1 MKLNKMIAIGLGV
14 VLTSSTVLSQV
25 GVADAASKLIG
36 STKAK
41 EIMLKKV
48 PGAKIVKFRL
58 DNDKTPEYEGEL
70 KKGSYKY
77 EIDVNAKTGKI
88 TDYEKEKIK
97 TSSSKYIGEAKAKEI
112 MLKKVPGAK
121 IVKFKLDKDDT
132 PEYEG
137 ELTKGSYK
145 YEISVNAKTGKITEY
160 EKEKVKTSSSKYI
173 GETKAKEIM
182 LKKVPGAKIVKFKLD
197 KDDTPEYEGELTKG
211 NYKYEISVNAKTGKI
226 TDYERERVKTSSK
239 KLIGEAKAK
248 EIMLK
253 KVPGAKILKFELD
266 NDDRTPE
273 YEGELR
279 KGNYEYEI
287 IINAITGKITEY
299 EVDRD

>member
-1 MKLNKMIAIGLGV
+1 MKLNKMVAIGLGV
-14 VLTSSTVLSQV
+14 VLTSSTVLSQMGSV
-25 GVADAASKLIG
+25 DAVSKLIG

-58 DNDKTPEYEGEL
+58 DNDRTPEYEGEL
-70 KKGSYKY
+70 TKGSYKY

-97 TSSSKYIGEAKAKEI
+97 TSS
-112 MLKKVPGAK
+112 
-121 IVKFKLDKDDT
+121 
-132 PEYEG
+132 
-137 ELTKGSYK
+137 
-145 YEISVNAKTGKITEY
+145 
-160 EKEKVKTSSSKYI
+160 
-173 GETKAKEIM
+173 
-182 LKKVPGAKIVKFKLD
+182 
-197 KDDTPEYEGELTKG
+197 
-211 NYKYEISVNAKTGKI
+211 
-226 TDYERERVKTSSK
+226 K

-253 KVPGAKILKFELD
+253 KVSGAKIVKFELD
-266 NDDRTPE
+266 NDKTPE

-287 IINAITGKITEY
+287 SVNAITGKITEF
-299 EVDRD
+299 EKDND

>member
-1 MKLNKMIAIGLGV
+1 MVAIGLGV

-25 GVADAASKLIG
+25 GAVDAASKLIG

-58 DNDKTPEYEGEL
+58 DNDRTPEYEGEL
-70 KKGSYKY
+70 TKGSYKY

-97 TSSSKYIGEAKAKEI
+97 TSSSKYIGETKAKEI

-145 YEISVNAKTGKITEY
+145 YEISVNAK
-160 EKEKVKTSSSKYI
+160 S
-173 GETKAKEIM
+173 
-182 LKKVPGAKIVKFKLD
+182 
-197 KDDTPEYEGELTKG
+197 
-211 NYKYEISVNAKTGKI
+211 GKI
-226 TDYERERVKTSSK
+226 TDYEKEKIKTSSK

-253 KVPGAKILKFELD
+253 KVPGAKIVKFELD
-266 NDDRTPE
+266 NDKTPE

-279 KGNYEYEI
+279 KGKYEYEI
-287 IINAITGKITEY
+287 SVNAITGKITDFEK
-299 EVDRD
+299 DND

>member
-1 MKLNKMIAIGLGV
+1 MKLKKMVAIGLGV

-25 GVADAASKLIG
+25 GAVDAASKLIG

-58 DNDKTPEYEGEL
+58 DNDRTPEYEGEL
-70 KKGSYKY
+70 TKGSYKY

-97 TSSSKYIGEAKAKEI
+97 TSSSKYIGE
-112 MLKKVPGAK
+112 
-121 IVKFKLDKDDT
+121 
-132 PEYEG
+132 
-137 ELTKGSYK
+137 
-145 YEISVNAKTGKITEY
+145 
-160 EKEKVKTSSSKYI
+160 
-173 GETKAKEIM
+173 TKAKEIM

-197 KDDTPEYEGELTKG
+197 KDYTPEYDGELTKG
-211 NYKYEISVNAKTGKI
+211 SYKYEISVNAKSGKI
-226 TDYERERVKTSSK
+226 TDYEKEKIKTSSK

-253 KVPGAKILKFELD
+253 KVPGAKIVKFELD
-266 NDDRTPE
+266 NDKTPE

-279 KGNYEYEI
+279 KGKYEYEI
-287 IINAITGKITEY
+287 SVNAITGKITDFEK
-299 EVDRD
+299 DND

>member
-1 MKLNKMIAIGLGV
+1 MKLKKMVAIGLGV
-14 VLTSSTVLSQV
+14 LLTSSTVLSQV
-25 GVADAASKLIG
+25 GAVDAASKLIG

-58 DNDKTPEYEGEL
+58 DNDRTPEYEGEL
-70 KKGSYKY
+70 TKGSYKY

-97 TSSSKYIGEAKAKEI
+97 TSSSKYIGETKAKEI

-145 YEISVNAKTGKITEY
+145 YEISVNAK
-160 EKEKVKTSSSKYI
+160 S
-173 GETKAKEIM
+173 
-182 LKKVPGAKIVKFKLD
+182 
-197 KDDTPEYEGELTKG
+197 
-211 NYKYEISVNAKTGKI
+211 GKI
-226 TDYERERVKTSSK
+226 TDYEKEKIKTSSK

-253 KVPGAKILKFELD
+253 KVPGAKIVKFELD
-266 NDDRTPE
+266 NDKTPE

-279 KGNYEYEI
+279 KGKYEYEI
-287 IINAITGKITEY
+287 SVNAITGKITDFEK
-299 EVDRD
+299 DND

>member
-1 MKLNKMIAIGLGV
+1 MKLKKMVAIGLGV

-25 GVADAASKLIG
+25 VAVDAASKLIG

-58 DNDKTPEYEGEL
+58 DNDRTPEYEGEL
-70 KKGSYKY
+70 TKGSYKY

-97 TSSSKYIGEAKAKEI
+97 TSSSKYIGETKAKEI

-145 YEISVNAKTGKITEY
+145 YEISVNAK
-160 EKEKVKTSSSKYI
+160 S
-173 GETKAKEIM
+173 
-182 LKKVPGAKIVKFKLD
+182 
-197 KDDTPEYEGELTKG
+197 
-211 NYKYEISVNAKTGKI
+211 GKI
-226 TDYERERVKTSSK
+226 TDYEKEKIKTSSK

-253 KVPGAKILKFELD
+253 KVPGAKIVKFELD
-266 NDDRTPE
+266 NDKTPE

-279 KGNYEYEI
+279 KGKYEYEI
-287 IINAITGKITEY
+287 SVNAITGKITDFEK
-299 EVDRD
+299 DND

>member
-1 MKLNKMIAIGLGV
+1 MKLNKMVAIGLGV

-25 GVADAASKLIG
+25 GAVDAASKLIG

-58 DNDKTPEYEGEL
+58 DNDRTPEYEGEL
-70 KKGSYKY
+70 TKGSYKY

-97 TSSSKYIGEAKAKEI
+97 TSSSKYIGE
-112 MLKKVPGAK
+112 
-121 IVKFKLDKDDT
+121 
-132 PEYEG
+132 
-137 ELTKGSYK
+137 
-145 YEISVNAKTGKITEY
+145 
-160 EKEKVKTSSSKYI
+160 
-173 GETKAKEIM
+173 TKAKEIM

-197 KDDTPEYEGELTKG
+197 KDDAPEYEGELTKG
-211 NYKYEISVNAKTGKI
+211 SYKYEISVNAKNGKI
-226 TDYERERVKTSSK
+226 TDYEKEKIKTSSE

-253 KVPGAKILKFELD
+253 KVPGAKIVKFELD
-266 NDDRTPE
+266 NDKTPE

-279 KGNYEYEI
+279 KGKYEYEI
-287 IINAITGKITEY
+287 SVNAITGKITDFEK
-299 EVDRD
+299 DND

>member
-36 STKAK
+36 SAKAK

-70 KKGSYKY
+70 RKGSYKY

-121 IVKFKLDKDDT
+121 IVKF
-132 PEYEG
+132 
-137 ELTKGSYK
+137 
-145 YEISVNAKTGKITEY
+145 
-160 EKEKVKTSSSKYI
+160 
-173 GETKAKEIM
+173 
-182 LKKVPGAKIVKFKLD
+182 
-197 KDDTPEYEGELTKG
+197 
-211 NYKYEISVNAKTGKI
+211 
-226 TDYERERVKTSSK
+226 
-239 KLIGEAKAK
+239 
-248 EIMLK
+248 
-253 KVPGAKILKFELD
+253 ELD

-287 IINAITGKITEY
+287 TINAISGKITEY

>member
-1 MKLNKMIAIGLGV
+1 MKLKKMVAIGLGV

-25 GVADAASKLIG
+25 GAVDAASKLIG

-58 DNDKTPEYEGEL
+58 DNDRTPEYEGEL
-70 KKGSYKY
+70 TKGSYKY

-97 TSSSKYIGEAKAKEI
+97 TSSSKYIGETKAKEI

-145 YEISVNAKTGKITEY
+145 YEISVNAK
-160 EKEKVKTSSSKYI
+160 S
-173 GETKAKEIM
+173 
-182 LKKVPGAKIVKFKLD
+182 
-197 KDDTPEYEGELTKG
+197 
-211 NYKYEISVNAKTGKI
+211 GKI
-226 TDYERERVKTSSK
+226 TDYEKEKIKTSSK

-253 KVPGAKILKFELD
+253 KVPGAKIVKFELD
-266 NDDRTPE
+266 NDKTPE

-279 KGNYEYEI
+279 KGKYEYEI
-287 IINAITGKITEY
+287 SVNAITGKITDFEK
-299 EVDRD
+299 DND

>member
-1 MKLNKMIAIGLGV
+1 MKLKKMVAIGLGV

-25 GVADAASKLIG
+25 VAVDAASKLIG

-58 DNDKTPEYEGEL
+58 DNDRTPEYEGEL
-70 KKGSYKY
+70 TKGSYKY

-97 TSSSKYIGEAKAKEI
+97 TSSSKYIGETKAKEI

-145 YEISVNAKTGKITEY
+145 YEISVNAKSGKITDY
-160 EKEKVKTSSSKYI
+160 EKEKIKTSSKKLI
-173 GETKAKEIM
+173 GESKAKEIM
-182 LKKVPGAKIVKFKLD
+182 LKKVPGAKIVKF
-197 KDDTPEYEGELTKG
+197 
-211 NYKYEISVNAKTGKI
+211 
-226 TDYERERVKTSSK
+226 
-239 KLIGEAKAK
+239 
-248 EIMLK
+248 
-253 KVPGAKILKFELD
+253 ELD
-266 NDDRTPE
+266 NDKTPE

-279 KGNYEYEI
+279 KGKYEYEI
-287 IINAITGKITEY
+287 SVNAITGKITDFEK
-299 EVDRD
+299 DND

>member
-1 MKLNKMIAIGLGV
+1 MKLKKMVAIGLGV

-25 GVADAASKLIG
+25 GAVDAASKLIG

-58 DNDKTPEYEGEL
+58 DNDRTPEYEGEL
-70 KKGSYKY
+70 TKGSYKY

-97 TSSSKYIGEAKAKEI
+97 TSSSKYIGETKAKEI

-145 YEISVNAKTGKITEY
+145 YEISVNAK
-160 EKEKVKTSSSKYI
+160 S
-173 GETKAKEIM
+173 
-182 LKKVPGAKIVKFKLD
+182 
-197 KDDTPEYEGELTKG
+197 
-211 NYKYEISVNAKTGKI
+211 GKI
-226 TDYERERVKTSSK
+226 TDYEKEKIKTSSK

-253 KVPGAKILKFELD
+253 KVPGAKIVKFELY
-266 NDDRTPE
+266 NDKTPE

-279 KGNYEYEI
+279 KGKYEYEI
-287 IINAITGKITEY
+287 SVNAITGKITDFEK
-299 EVDRD
+299 DND

>member
-1 MKLNKMIAIGLGV
+1 MKLNKMIAVALGV

-36 STKAK
+36 SAKAK

-70 KKGSYKY
+70 TKGSYKY
-77 EIDVNAKTGKI
+77 EIDINAKSGKI

-97 TSSSKYIGEAKAKEI
+97 KSSSKYIGEAKAKKI

-121 IVKFKLDKDDT
+121 IVKFKLDND
-132 PEYEG
+132 
-137 ELTKGSYK
+137 
-145 YEISVNAKTGKITEY
+145 KI
-160 EKEKVKTSSSKYI
+160 
-173 GETKAKEIM
+173 
-182 LKKVPGAKIVKFKLD
+182 
-197 KDDTPEYEGELTKG
+197 
-211 NYKYEISVNAKTGKI
+211 
-226 TDYERERVKTSSK
+226 
-239 KLIGEAKAK
+239 
-248 EIMLK
+248 
-253 KVPGAKILKFELD
+253 
-266 NDDRTPE
+266 PE

-287 IINAITGKITEY
+287 TVNAVTGKITEF
-299 EVDRD
+299 EKDND

>member
-1 MKLNKMIAIGLGV
+1 MKLKKMVAIGLGV

-25 GVADAASKLIG
+25 GAVDAASKLIG

-58 DNDKTPEYEGEL
+58 DNDRTPEYEGEL
-70 KKGSYKY
+70 TKGSYKY

-97 TSSSKYIGEAKAKEI
+97 TSSSKYIGETKAKEI

-145 YEISVNAKTGKITEY
+145 YEISVNAKSGKITDY
-160 EKEKVKTSSSKYI
+160 EKEKIKTSSKKLI
-173 GETKAKEIM
+173 GESKAKEIM
-182 LKKVPGAKIVKFKLD
+182 LKKVPGAKIVKF
-197 KDDTPEYEGELTKG
+197 
-211 NYKYEISVNAKTGKI
+211 
-226 TDYERERVKTSSK
+226 
-239 KLIGEAKAK
+239 
-248 EIMLK
+248 
-253 KVPGAKILKFELD
+253 ELD
-266 NDDRTPE
+266 NDKTPE

-279 KGNYEYEI
+279 KGKYEYEI
-287 IINAITGKITEY
+287 SVNAITGKITDFEK
-299 EVDRD
+299 DND

>member
-1 MKLNKMIAIGLGV
+1 MKLNKMVAVALGV

-25 GVADAASKLIG
+25 EVADAASKHIG

-70 KKGSYKY
+70 TKGSYKY
-77 EIDVNAKTGKI
+77 EIDVNANSGKI

-97 TSSSKYIGEAKAKEI
+97 KSSSKYIGEAKAKEI
-112 MLKKVPGAK
+112 MLKKVPGAE

-132 PEYEG
+132 AEYEG
-137 ELTKGSYK
+137 ELRKGNYE
-145 YEISVNAKTGKITEY
+145 YEISVNAKSGKITEF
-160 EKEKVKTSSSKYI
+160 EKEKVITSSKKLV
-173 GETKAKEIM
+173 GETRAKEIM
-182 LKKVPGAKIVKFKLD
+182 LKKVPGTKIV
-197 KDDTPEYEGELTKG
+197 
-211 NYKYEISVNAKTGKI
+211 
-226 TDYERERVKTSSK
+226 
-239 KLIGEAKAK
+239 
-248 EIMLK
+248 
-253 KVPGAKILKFELD
+253 KFELD
-266 NDDRTPE
+266 NDKTPE

-287 IINAITGKITEY
+287 TVNAMTGKITEF
-299 EVDRD
+299 EKDND

>member
-1 MKLNKMIAIGLGV
+1 MKLKKMVAIGLGV

-25 GVADAASKLIG
+25 GAVDAASKLIG

-58 DNDKTPEYEGEL
+58 DNDRTPEYEGEL
-70 KKGSYKY
+70 TKGSYKY

-97 TSSSKYIGEAKAKEI
+97 TSSSKYIGETKAKEI

-145 YEISVNAKTGKITEY
+145 YEISVNAK
-160 EKEKVKTSSSKYI
+160 S
-173 GETKAKEIM
+173 
-182 LKKVPGAKIVKFKLD
+182 
-197 KDDTPEYEGELTKG
+197 
-211 NYKYEISVNAKTGKI
+211 GKI
-226 TDYERERVKTSSK
+226 TDYEKEKIKTSSK

-253 KVPGAKILKFELD
+253 KVPGAKIVKFELD
-266 NDDRTPE
+266 NDKTPE

-279 KGNYEYEI
+279 KGKYEYEI
-287 IINAITGKITEY
+287 SVNAITGKITDFEKDN
-299 EVDRD
+299 E

>member
-1 MKLNKMIAIGLGV
+1 MKLNKMVAIGLGV
-14 VLTSSTVLSQV
+14 VLTSSTVLSQMGSV
-25 GVADAASKLIG
+25 DAVSKLIG

-58 DNDKTPEYEGEL
+58 DNDRTPEYEGEL
-70 KKGSYKY
+70 TKGSYKY

-137 ELTKGSYK
+137 ELTKG
-145 YEISVNAKTGKITEY
+145 
-160 EKEKVKTSSSKYI
+160 
-173 GETKAKEIM
+173 
-182 LKKVPGAKIVKFKLD
+182 
-197 KDDTPEYEGELTKG
+197 
-211 NYKYEISVNAKTGKI
+211 NYKYEISVNAKSGKI
-226 TDYERERVKTSSK
+226 TDYEKEKIKTSSK

-253 KVPGAKILKFELD
+253 KVPGAKIVKFELD
-266 NDDRTPE
+266 NDKTPE

-287 IINAITGKITEY
+287 SVNAITGKITEF
-299 EVDRD
+299 EKDND

>member
-1 MKLNKMIAIGLGV
+1 MANFQYFIVIFKNFLKKFLFFIKKVPKIELNLCIYSVKNKKGEISMKLNKMIAVALGV

-36 STKAK
+36 SAKAK

-70 KKGSYKY
+70 TKGSYKY
-77 EIDVNAKTGKI
+77 EIDINAKSGKI

-132 PEYEG
+132 AEYEG
-137 ELTKGSYK
+137 ELRKGNYE
-145 YEISVNAKTGKITEY
+145 YEISVNAKSGKITEF
-160 EKEKVKTSSSKYI
+160 EKEKIKTSSKKLI
-173 GETKAKEIM
+173 GESKAKEIM
-182 LKKVPGAKIVKFKLD
+182 LKKVPGAKIVKF
-197 KDDTPEYEGELTKG
+197 
-211 NYKYEISVNAKTGKI
+211 
-226 TDYERERVKTSSK
+226 
-239 KLIGEAKAK
+239 
-248 EIMLK
+248 
-253 KVPGAKILKFELD
+253 ELD
-266 NDDRTPE
+266 NDKTPE

-287 IINAITGKITEY
+287 TVNAVTGKIIEF
-299 EVDRD
+299 EKDNN

>member
-1 MKLNKMIAIGLGV
+1 MKLKKMVAIGLGV

-25 GVADAASKLIG
+25 GAVDAASKLIE

-58 DNDKTPEYEGEL
+58 DNDRTPEYEGEL
-70 KKGSYKY
+70 TKGSYKY

-97 TSSSKYIGEAKAKEI
+97 TSSSKYIGETKAKEI

-145 YEISVNAKTGKITEY
+145 YEISVNAK
-160 EKEKVKTSSSKYI
+160 S
-173 GETKAKEIM
+173 
-182 LKKVPGAKIVKFKLD
+182 
-197 KDDTPEYEGELTKG
+197 
-211 NYKYEISVNAKTGKI
+211 GKI
-226 TDYERERVKTSSK
+226 TDYEKEKIKTSSK

-253 KVPGAKILKFELD
+253 KVPGAKIVKFELD
-266 NDDRTPE
+266 NDKTPE

-279 KGNYEYEI
+279 KGKYEYEI
-287 IINAITGKITEY
+287 SVNAITGKITDFEK
-299 EVDRD
+299 DND

>member
-1 MKLNKMIAIGLGV
+1 MKLKKMVAIGLGV

-25 GVADAASKLIG
+25 GAVDAASKLIG

-58 DNDKTPEYEGEL
+58 DNDRTPEYEGEL
-70 KKGSYKY
+70 TKGSYKY

-97 TSSSKYIGEAKAKEI
+97 TSSSKYIGETKAKEI
-112 MLKKVPGAK
+112 ILKKVPGAK

-145 YEISVNAKTGKITEY
+145 YEISVNAK
-160 EKEKVKTSSSKYI
+160 S
-173 GETKAKEIM
+173 
-182 LKKVPGAKIVKFKLD
+182 
-197 KDDTPEYEGELTKG
+197 
-211 NYKYEISVNAKTGKI
+211 GKI
-226 TDYERERVKTSSK
+226 TDYEKEKIKTSSK

-253 KVPGAKILKFELD
+253 KVPGAKIVKFELD
-266 NDDRTPE
+266 NDKTPE

-279 KGNYEYEI
+279 KGKYEYEI
-287 IINAITGKITEY
+287 SVNAITGKITDFEK
-299 EVDRD
+299 DND